1 MGLLLLGIACVAAG
15 GIAALAASRS
25 PARASRLAAAGVV
38 TGAVLGL
45 VAAGRVLLTARTEEL
60 VRAWDVPY
68 GAIVLRL
75 DPLAAIFLVP
85 LFVLSALAAVYGTRY
100 LADEAAHHSLG
111 AHWFHLC
118 TLLAAMAVVLL
129 ARNAVLFLVAWEV
142 MSLAA
147 YFLVTFSHEREEARE
162 AGWTYLVATHLG
174 TAFLLAMFVLLG
186 RAAGSLDFDRMRQAG
201 LAGSPLA
208 TAVFLLAVVG
218 FGTKAGFFGLHVWL
232 PEAHPA
238 APSHVSALMSGVMIK
253 MGIFGLILVLSLLG
267 PPRLWWGGALVG
279 IGAASGV
286 LGVLFAL
293 AQHDLKRLLAYHSV
307 ENIGIITLGLGL
319 GVTGAAAGLPVVS
332 FAGFAGALF
341 HVLNHAL
348 FKGLLFLGAGAVAQ
362 ATGSRNLDR
371 QGGLLRRMPW
381 TGGTFLVGAAA
392 ISGLPPLNGFVSE
405 FLVYFGAF
413 SAAVAPRGAV
423 VVALVVIAALALIG
437 GLAVACFAK
446 AFGVVV
452 LGEPRSTRARD
463 AHEVGRAMR
472 GPMAL
477 LALAC
482 VAVALAAPLALR
494 LVAPAVAQVATALG
508 VPAAEAPLVG
518 ATAAVTAVVWVFL
531 AVIAGV
537 ALLALARRLLL
548 RGRAVT
554 RAGTWD
560 CGYAAPTP
568 RMQYTASS
576 FAQPL
581 VDLFSPLLRTER
593 HETVPEGPFPAPGSF
608 ASHTADLAARAVYLP
623 LFAGAAKALGSLRW
637 LQHGRVQLYVLYIA
651 LTLLVLLVWKVAS

>member
-1 MGLLLLGIACVAAG
+1 VGLLLLAIACVAAG
-15 GIAALAASRS
+15 GVAALAASRS
-25 PARASRLAAAGVV
+25 PAWASRLAAAGVV
-38 TGAVLGL
+38 TGAALGL
-45 VAAGRVLLTARTEEL
+45 VAAGRVLVTARTEEL
-60 VRAWDVPY
+60 LRAWDVPY

-111 AHWFHLC
+111 AHWFHFC
-118 TLLAAMAVVLL
+118 TLVAAMAVVLL

-174 TAFLLAMFVLLG
+174 TAFLLAVFVLLG

-348 FKGLLFLGAGAVAQ
+348 FKGLLFLGAGAVAH
-362 ATGSRNLDR
+362 ATGSRDLDR

-392 ISGLPPLNGFVSE
+392 ISGLPPLNGFASE

-446 AFGVVV
+446 AFGVVF
-452 LGEPRSTRARD
+452 LGEPRSTPARD
-463 AHEVGRAMR
+463 AREVGRAMR
-472 GPMAL
+472 VPMAL

-482 VAVALAAPLALR
+482 VVVALSAPFAVR
-494 LVAPAVAQVATALG
+494 LVAPAVAQVAAALG
-508 VPAAEAPLVG
+508 VPATEAPLAG

-537 ALLALARRLLL
+537 ALLALARRVLL

-576 FAQPL
+576 FADPILHVFQGILRPHTI
-581 VDLFSPLLRTER
+581 RTER
-593 HETVPEGPFPAPGSF
+593 LSGRFLLEVEHETHF
-608 ASHTADLAARAVYLP
+608 HDLLENGLYLP
-623 LFAGAAKALGSLRW
+623 VYRLFVQAAFQARRLHPGYIHLYLGYILGA
-637 LQHGRVQLYVLYIA
+637 VVL
-651 LTLLVLLVWKVAS
+651 LLVFFQ